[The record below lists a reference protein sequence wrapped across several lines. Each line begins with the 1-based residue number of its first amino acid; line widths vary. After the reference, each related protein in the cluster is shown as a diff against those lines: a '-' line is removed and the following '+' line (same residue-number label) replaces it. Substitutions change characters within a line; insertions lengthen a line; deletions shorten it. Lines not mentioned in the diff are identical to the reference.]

1 MKRIVVVL
9 ALAAAL
15 FGCAGEPEVQRVD
28 VGATPEKALLAALTK
43 VSANDAQRI
52 AILNAYDG
60 RNGQLVALDKSAKRL
75 IAQWNKLE
83 RTAPDYLQQVDALAA
98 QWAQVNGD
106 EMKARAAYEH
116 DLAANLS
123 PAQWHQW
130 QDFMRSIGEARRRAE
145 LLGEDGIGG
154 SRQRY

>member
-1 MKRIVVVL
+1 MERIVVML
-9 ALAAAL
+9 ALAAL
-15 FGCAGEPEVQRVD
+15 LLGCAGEPEVQRVD
-28 VGATPEKALLAALTK
+28 VGATPEKAMLAALTK
-43 VSANDAQRI
+43 VAASDVQRI
-52 AILNAYDG
+52 AILNAYDS
-60 RNGQLVALDKSAKRL
+60 RNGELQALDKRSKQI
-75 IAQWNKLE
+75 IAQWNRLE

-98 QWAQVNGD
+98 QWAQVNGE

-123 PAQWHQW
+123 PGQWHQW